1 MIRSTQI
8 RTLSAFAIAI
18 LLPVAAFAAT
28 GTAKSSTTPAPKAAV
43 TNATATTTHSH
54 PAHLASKTKRAPA
67 TDINSASKEDLM
79 KLPGITDEL
88 AQKIIDARPFKTK
101 TELTKKNVLTKAEYS
116 KVRSHVI
123 AKQSAETKMGAAPEG
138 SKSEEATESKAT
150 EAKENKTETGK

>member
-43 TNATATTTHSH
+43 TNATATTHSH

-67 TDINSASKEDLM
+67 VDINSASKVDLM

>member
-28 GTAKSSTTPAPKAAV
+28 GTATSSTTPAPKAAV
-43 TNATATTTHSH
+43 TNATATTHSH

-88 AQKIIDARPFKTK
+88 AQKIIDARPYKTK

-123 AKQSAETKMGAAPEG
+123 AKQSAEAKMGAAPEG

-150 EAKENKTETGK
+150 ETKENKTETGK

>member
-43 TNATATTTHSH
+43 TNATATIHSH
-54 PAHLASKTKRAPA
+54 PAHLASKSKRAPA

>member
-1 MIRSTQI
+1 MIRSNQI

-28 GTAKSSTTPAPKAAV
+28 GTAKSSATPAPKAAA
-43 TNATATTTHSH
+43 TNAMAATPTSH

-67 TDINSASKEDLM
+67 VDINSASKEDLM

-101 TELTKKNVLTKAEYS
+101 TELTKKNVLTKAEYT

-123 AKQSAETKMGAAPEG
+123 AKQETKMGAAPEG
-138 SKSEEATESKAT
+138 SKSEEATESKAA
-150 EAKENKTETGK
+150 EAKESKTETGK